1 MSSYNFSLPLAI
13 LVGPYAEA
21 IYINEELICASS
33 HFFRA
38 ACEEPVRNS
47 CRRTITLHDT
57 DLTLFDIF
65 ISWLTTGNISTSS
78 ELRGITKSAH
88 GETEEEEEEEE
99 EEAILIEQHYA
110 LWDQLC
116 GCYNLGDELLSPGFK
131 NAVMDL
137 LVKIS
142 GHLVMHLKTFP
153 CRTTYELETIYKT
166 TFPGSGLRRLVVDLA
181 IGCLGIESLEDIDR
195 ENQYLDEFCR
205 ELLSRTG
212 DSLRD
217 YREGGRS
224 DDCYLK
230 YPWEF
235 QTSSYP
241 CLVKE
246 A

>member
-1 MSSYNFSLPLAI
+1 MSRYDFSLPAAI

-21 IYINEELICASS
+21 FHINEELICASS

-38 ACEEPVRNS
+38 ACEEPVPNS
-47 CRRTITLHDT
+47 SRRTMTLPDT
-57 DLTLFDIF
+57 DPTLFDIF
-65 ISWLTTGNISTSS
+65 ISWLITGDISNSS
-78 ELRGITKSAH
+78 ELEGITKSAH
-88 GETEEEEEEEE
+88 GETEEEEE
-99 EEAILIEQHYA
+99 AIIIEQHYA

-116 GCYNLGDELLSPGFK
+116 GCYNLGDEILSPGFK
-131 NAVMDL
+131 NAVVDL
-137 LVKIS
+137 LVKVS
-142 GHLVMHLKTFP
+142 GHLVMRFNTFP

-195 ENQYLDEFCR
+195 ENEYLDEFCR

-241 CLVKE
+241 CLVEE